1 MTVDTRPS
9 NLWEDLLSNQ
19 ERETITQAGFARRSG
34 LGANPAMLVIDVQN
48 YMLGPIADEPYDF
61 PSSCG
66 DAGRRATD
74 RIARLLETVRALR
87 MPVIYTKFELARDGS
102 DMGTYRLKREMV
114 DSEGWCLEGSF
125 GAAIADQ
132 VAPQYGDIV
141 LVKKK
146 PSAFVGTPLTGLLV
160 DRHVDTVIVV
170 GGSTSNCVRATAVD
184 AASLNLRVLVPAD
197 CVFDR
202 FDISHR
208 VSLFD
213 LDRQYA
219 DVSWSEEIIA
229 DLAKATGVS

>member
-9 NLWEDLLSNQ
+9 DMWEDLLSD
-19 ERETITQAGFARRSG
+19 EDRDRITQARFARRSG
-34 LGANPAMLVIDVQN
+34 LGTSPAVLVIDVQN
-48 YMLGPIADEPYDF
+48 YMLGPIADEQYEF

-66 DAGRRATD
+66 DAGRRAAD
-74 RIARLLETVRALR
+74 RIARLLTTARATHL
-87 MPVIYTKFELARDGS
+87 PVIYTQFEFARDGS
-102 DMGTYRLKREMV
+102 DMGTYRLKRELV

-132 VAPQYGDIV
+132 VAPQPGDIV

-184 AASLNLRVLVPAD
+184 AAALNLRVVVPAD

-229 DLAKATGVS
+229 ELEKIGGAT

>member
-1 MTVDTRPS
+1 
-9 NLWEDLLSNQ
+9 
-19 ERETITQAGFARRSG
+19 
-34 LGANPAMLVIDVQN
+34 MLVIDVQN

-160 DRHVDTVIVV
+160 DRHVDTVIVA
-170 GGSTSNCVRATAVD
+170 R
-184 AASLNLRVLVPAD
+184 R
-197 CVFDR
+197 
-202 FDISHR
+202 
-208 VSLFD
+208 
-213 LDRQYA
+213 LD
-219 DVSWSEEIIA
+219 
-229 DLAKATGVS
+229 K